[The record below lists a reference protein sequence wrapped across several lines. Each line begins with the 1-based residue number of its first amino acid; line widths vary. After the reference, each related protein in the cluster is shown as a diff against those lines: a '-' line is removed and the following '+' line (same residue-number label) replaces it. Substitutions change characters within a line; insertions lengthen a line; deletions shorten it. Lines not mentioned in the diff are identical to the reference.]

1 MIGQLIRDKILPN
14 LLLNGGISK
23 TYPDSLHMNVWFVV
37 FVICS
42 IIVSLGFAS
51 LFLRSSWIVG
61 MITLLATE
69 GRAWGG

>member
-51 LFLRSSWIVG
+51 LFLRRPWIVG